1 MKFAR
6 YWTRAEAE
14 SGSAGGKSFHARAR
28 GWSDD
33 NLDAARAR
41 ALDIARRVARRL
53 ASGASGSQEK
63 YPYGQRPL
71 PEPVIREFRGPGGD
85 LSAIVTRNGY
95 GSLVLNTDGLM
106 FVDVDG
112 RANHPA
118 SAGFGEMISS
128 LFGKRSA
135 APSPAPNPVPDKM
148 NHVAQRHG
156 LSVRIYETAAG
167 YRLLITNARFKPGS
181 ADAEALLRDFGSD
194 PLYIRLCRLQESF
207 RARLTPKPWR
217 CHLRSLPVT
226 FPFDTAAEQDRYRR
240 WEAEYDS
247 KAASYATCRYVTSL
261 GQGTV
266 VPEFSELI
274 QYHDKVTKSA
284 SGVRLA

>member
-6 YWTRAEAE
+6 YWTRGEAE
-14 SGSAGGKSFHARAR
+14 SSSASGKSFRAWAR
-28 GWSDD
+28 GWSDE
-33 NLDAARAR
+33 NPDAARAR
-41 ALDIARRVARRL
+41 ALEIARRVAQRV
-53 ASGASGSQEK
+53 ASGAPGSREK

-71 PEPVIREFRGPGGD
+71 PEPVIREFRGRGGD
-85 LSAIVTRNGY
+85 VSAIVTRNAY
-95 GSLVLNTDGLM
+95 GSLVLNTDCLM

-112 RANHPA
+112 RGNHPA
-118 SAGFGEMISS
+118 SATFGEMISS

-135 APSPAPNPVPDKM
+135 PSPTPTPVPDTM
-148 NHVAQRHG
+148 NYVAQRHS

-167 YRLLITNARFKPGS
+167 YRLLITNAPFKPGS
-181 ADAEALLRDFGSD
+181 AEAEALLTDFGSD

-217 CHLRSLPVT
+217 CHLRSLPVR
-226 FPFDTAAEQDRYRR
+226 FPFETPAEQDRYRH

-247 KAASYATCRYVTSL
+247 KTASFATCRYVTSL

-266 VPEFSELI
+266 EPEFTELI
-274 QYHDKVTKSA
+274 QYHDSVTKSA